1 VRLSKSVKEYKP
13 GNGAPKLLGGNM
25 RKALLLLSI
34 VSLIAAFAPSAIAGP
49 KGPKRKVAVAPTWAP
64 ADQAAIHPGV
74 QTVTDGGQCT
84 ANFVFFDATDI
95 YIGQAAHCA
104 GTGGA
109 TETDGCE
116 AGSLPL
122 GTPVQIRGGASASGT
137 LAYSSWLTMQE
148 RNEQDANACAYN
160 DFALVRI
167 DPADHD
173 TINPS
178 IPFYGGPVSLGATT
192 SLGDK
197 VYSYGNSGLRFG
209 LSTLSPKE
217 GYSLGQ
223 FAGGWTHDVYT
234 VTPGVPGDSGSAF
247 LSADGA
253 ALGTLSTVALLPFPA
268 SNGVGDLAHE
278 LDYAQAFGGISG
290 LQLALGTEPFLG
302 GLLP

>member
-1 VRLSKSVKEYKP
+1 
-13 GNGAPKLLGGNM
+13 M
-25 RKALLLLSI
+25 RKTFFL
-34 VSLIAAFAPSAIAGP
+34 LIAITMFAFASAATAA
-49 KGPKRKVAVAPTWAP
+49 PKRKAPAPKERIAAEPTWAP
-64 ADQAAIHPGV
+64 ADQATIHPGV

-84 ANFVFFDATDI
+84 ASFVFFDATDI

-109 TETDGCE
+109 TETDGCD

-122 GTPVQIRGGASASGT
+122 GTPVEIDGASAPGT

-148 RNEQDANACAYN
+148 RNEQDSNACAYN

-178 IPFYGGPVSLGATT
+178 IPFYGGPVSLG
-192 SLGDK
+192 SGSSFGDK
-197 VYSYGNSGLRFG
+197 VYSYGNSGLRLG

-223 FAGGWTHDVYT
+223 HADGWSHDVYT
-234 VTPGVPGDSGSAF
+234 VTPGIPGDSGSAF
-247 LSADGA
+247 LSANGA

-268 SNGVGDLAHE
+268 SNGVGDLSHE
-278 LDYAQAFGGISG
+278 FAYAQNFGGLG
-290 LQLALGTEPFLG
+290 DVQLALGTEPFVG
-302 GLLP
+302 GILP